1 MLPSLFNA
9 NVEEKL
15 IRSRS
20 GQVSDALLGY
30 EKSCKDQEQKVSN
43 ILNLPGELKQANTCM
58 YDVEQAELKFT
69 SNLSSARND
78 SEMSVLNVDDVD
90 SLLDDLSDKQVPL
103 NTNVVRSANYGAHN
117 SINNSGR
124 CNVTINQLKIR
135 C

>member
-1 MLPSLFNA
+1 MFNA

-43 ILNLPGELKQANTCM
+43 ILNPPGELKQANTCM